1 MTLDYKLL
9 YNDYMTTNKVY
20 EQIAKQIR
28 ESRMAQDISQE
39 ELAAKSKVD
48 RTYLARIEEQKANPS
63 VKVLVKLARALGLKL
78 VITFT
83 K

>member
-1 MTLDYKLL
+1 
-9 YNDYMTTNKVY
+9 MTTNKVY